1 MTQCSLARLPGI
13 DSTLYEYIGGLT
25 NTGAAMEIV
34 TNDVIGQAGDRPTCP
49 NICLVI
55 TDGATNDFNNN
66 TQFFNQQI
74 GPFKE
79 ACDQYGNISFSMLL
93 PLSIVL
99 VQIIADTYKLIR
111 VR

>member
-79 ACDQYGNISFSMLL
+79 ACDQYGNIFFFNVTA
-93 PLSIVL
+93 IVNCACTEL
-99 VQIIADTYKLIR
+99 QTPKLIR